1 MSDDEK
7 LTQMINRTLSE
18 LGIDLATDLDE
29 LQADDA
35 AAILKDLFREDDYVQ
50 DRNFNVS
57 KV

>member
-1 MSDDEK
+1 
-7 LTQMINRTLSE
+7 MINRTLSE